1 MVAMEKNVHLHIVW
15 CVGRERAWI
24 HVQGFRL
31 SSSIRLT
38 GFNITPLAKLHAT
51 ANFCSMKKKSYSRI
65 FEGKKQHDLYPSTK
79 KTWGL
84 LLSFVPFCLEP
95 DWRCIAFPNSKCTRT
110 LLNLQ
115 LVGKKKKKFVWLL
128 LLGKKSNECVIAF
141 NLIFWCYVLTLYLN
155 YALLYWRQE
164 SWPENK
170 ANRSGM
176 IEFVL
181 VISRFKLSLMLLGKK
196 EFRDRCTSILGMQ
209 MLFILA
215 KHISERLSHSFLLW
229 LSVTR
234 IELASSKPSSVR
246 RSSCQIWEKCSALQ
260 ATLALTLI
268 LWVLQNKTGWPFFA
282 LDHPIGIF

>member
-51 ANFCSMKKKSYSRI
+51 ANFCSMKKNLTVGFLREKSSMIYT
-65 FEGKKQHDLYPSTK
+65 LTPK

-155 YALLYWRQE
+155 Y
-164 SWPENK
+164 
-170 ANRSGM
+170 
-176 IEFVL
+176 VL
-181 VISRFKLSLMLLGKK
+181 
-196 EFRDRCTSILGMQ
+196 
-209 MLFILA
+209 
-215 KHISERLSHSFLLW
+215 
-229 LSVTR
+229 
-234 IELASSKPSSVR
+234 
-246 RSSCQIWEKCSALQ
+246 
-260 ATLALTLI
+260 
-268 LWVLQNKTGWPFFA
+268 
-282 LDHPIGIF
+282 

>member
-115 LVGKKKKKFVWLL
+115 LVGKKKKKKKFVWLLL

-155 YALLYWRQE
+155 YALL
-164 SWPENK
+164 
-170 ANRSGM
+170 
-176 IEFVL
+176 
-181 VISRFKLSLMLLGKK
+181 
-196 EFRDRCTSILGMQ
+196 
-209 MLFILA
+209 
-215 KHISERLSHSFLLW
+215 
-229 LSVTR
+229 
-234 IELASSKPSSVR
+234 
-246 RSSCQIWEKCSALQ
+246 
-260 ATLALTLI
+260 
-268 LWVLQNKTGWPFFA
+268 
-282 LDHPIGIF
+282 